1 MAQYPR
7 FDIPHLSHKKAVT
20 NFSVFL
26 IPKKK
31 EMKHNDIFNRL
42 WKDYTMQNP
51 STKRVHDLF
60 IGEGETVI
68 NDHIAFR
75 TFRNPS
81 IGVDK
86 LAGVFLKNGYEFK
99 GDYQFKT
106 KKLYAKHFEHQSDPQ
121 APRVFISELLVEEFS
136 PFVQETV
143 KAWIAQI
150 PVSLI
155 NSDELIYAG
164 HVTSTPSFAVY
175 EKLRTES
182 EYAAWLYVNGFCA
195 NHFTVS
201 VNALNKLNSIQKVNA
216 FLKSHGFL
224 LNDAGGEIQ
233 GTPEELLEQ
242 SSIRAGMVKFT
253 FTEGE
258 FEIPGCYYEF
268 AKRYPDSD
276 GKLYSGFIAKSA
288 DKIFESTNFYKK

>member
-1 MAQYPR
+1 MDY
-7 FDIPHLSHKKAVT
+7 H
-20 NFSVFL
+20 
-26 IPKKK
+26 
-31 EMKHNDIFNRL
+31 EIFTRL
-42 WKDYTMQNP
+42 WTGYTSQNP
-51 STKRVHDLF
+51 STKKVYDLF
-60 IGEGETVI
+60 LAEGETVI

-75 TFRNPS
+75 TFRHPG

-86 LAGVFLKNGYEFK
+86 LSRVFLANGYEFM
-99 GDYQFKT
+99 GDYHFEA
-106 KKLYAKHFEHQSDPQ
+106 KKLYAKHFEHRTDRE
-121 APRVFISELLVEEFS
+121 APRVFISELLTEEFS
-136 PFVQETV
+136 PFLQQTV
-143 KAWIAQI
+143 SDWISRI
-150 PVSLI
+150 PAEMRGSDDLVFAGNVSGI
-155 NSDELIYAG
+155 
-164 HVTSTPSFAVY
+164 PSFDVY
-175 EKLRTES
+175 EKLRVES

-201 VNALNKLNSIQKVNA
+201 VNRLKKLDSIQKVNS

-233 GTPEELLEQ
+233 GTPAELLEQ
-242 SSIRAGMVKFT
+242 SSIRAGMVKFS
-253 FTEGE
+253 FTDGE

>member
-1 MAQYPR
+1 MTQ
-7 FDIPHLSHKKAVT
+7 
-20 NFSVFL
+20 
-26 IPKKK
+26 
-31 EMKHNDIFNRL
+31 NDIFTLL
-42 WKDYTMQNP
+42 WSDYTRQNP
-51 STKRVHDLF
+51 STKKVYDLF
-60 IGEGETVI
+60 LAEKETVI

-75 TFRNPS
+75 TFRSPS

-86 LAGVFLKNGYEFK
+86 LSRVFLENGYAYK
-99 GDYQFKT
+99 GDYHFEA
-106 KKLYAKHFEHQSDPQ
+106 KKLYAKHFEHQTDAG
-121 APRVFISELLVEEFS
+121 APRVFISELLTEEFS
-136 PFVQETV
+136 PFLQETV
-143 KAWIAQI
+143 NDWISHI
-150 PVSLI
+150 PPAMVGSDDLIFGGNLSGIPSL
-155 NSDELIYAG
+155 E
-164 HVTSTPSFAVY
+164 VY

-201 VNALNKLNSIQKVNA
+201 VNNLKKFDSIQKVNT

-242 SSIRAGMVKFT
+242 SSIRAGMVAFN
-253 FTEGE
+253 FTEGRH
-258 FEIPGCYYEF
+258 EIPGCYYEF
-268 AKRYPDSD
+268 AKRYPDND

>member
-1 MAQYPR
+1 MT
-7 FDIPHLSHKKAVT
+7 HK
-20 NFSVFL
+20 NIFS
-26 IPKKK
+26 
-31 EMKHNDIFNRL
+31 RL
-42 WKDYTMQNP
+42 WAGYTHQNP
-51 STKRVHDLF
+51 STQKVYDLF
-60 IGEGETVI
+60 TSEGETVI

-75 TFRNPS
+75 TFRHS
-81 IGVDK
+81 DIGVDNLSK
-86 LAGVFLKNGYEFK
+86 VFLKNGYQYM
-99 GDYQFKT
+99 GDYHFEA
-106 KKLYAKHFEHQSDPQ
+106 KKLYAKHFEHKTDTE
-121 APRVFISELLVEEFS
+121 APRVFISELLVNDFS
-136 PFVQETV
+136 PFLQATV
-143 KAWIAQI
+143 TDWISHI
-150 PVSLI
+150 PVPMRH
-155 NSDELIYAG
+155 SDELIYSG
-164 HVTSTPSFAVY
+164 NVSGIPSFEVY

-201 VNALNKLNSIQKVNA
+201 VNRLKKLDSIQKVNA

-242 SSIRAGMVKFT
+242 SSIRAGMVKFN
-253 FTEGE
+253 FTEGPN
-258 FEIPGCYYEF
+258 EIPGCYYEF